1 MTPVESLM
9 AGSLDSESG
18 EAHVKNT
25 YVNCDTATVAPRKR
39 LPLPRPAVPP
49 LAGPEHSSA
58 SQAR

>member
-25 YVNCDTATVAPRKR
+25 YVNCDTASVAPRKR
-39 LPLPRPAVPP
+39 LPLPSPAVPP
-49 LAGPEHSSA
+49 LAGPEHPSA

>member
-1 MTPVESLM
+1 M

-39 LPLPRPAVPP
+39 LPLPPPAVPP

-58 SQAR
+58 SEAR